1 MINLNDFREGTNTSK
16 IFGKLR
22 AHVMMKTE
30 IFSTDETNELSINP
44 FPSVAFMQSVNCQ
57 LLINNDVCYACKN
70 KVSHIFKRVL
80 KASRTCKI
88 ESSNFQNRSPRE
100 YNPKGMRYHP
110 IIIGF
115 CLSFAS
121 KSKSAYEELRNS
133 TILVLPSSRT
143 LRGLQKCYCTAS

>member
-1 MINLNDFREGTNTSK
+1 MINLNDFRKGTNTSE

-30 IFSTDETNELSINP
+30 IFPTDETNELSINP
-44 FPSVAFMQSVNCQ
+44 FHSVTFMQSVNCQ

-88 ESSNFQNRSPRE
+88 GSSNFQNRSPTE
-100 YNPKGMRYHP
+100 YHRYHP

-115 CLSFAS
+115 CLSLAS